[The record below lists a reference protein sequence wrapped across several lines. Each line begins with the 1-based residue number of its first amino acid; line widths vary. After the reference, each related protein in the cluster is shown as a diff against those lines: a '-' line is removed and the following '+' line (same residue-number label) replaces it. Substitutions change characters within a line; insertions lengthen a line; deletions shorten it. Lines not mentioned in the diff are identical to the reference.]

1 MQQNSVEKQRCRPWM
16 FPFSNEENQKKTN
29 RMEKQE
35 VSRSWMESERSK
47 GFGKGN
53 VKKAHKT
60 S

>member
-1 MQQNSVEKQRCRPWM
+1 MQQKDEKVKSKPWM
-16 FPFSNEENQKKTN
+16 FPFSKKENQKKTN
-29 RMEKQE
+29 IMEKQE

-47 GFGKGN
+47 GFEEGN